1 MALIELENAGKV
13 ATIRINR
20 PEARNAMSRDMWPK
34 LLDILTQLQNDESVG
49 CVVLTGADPAFCAGG
64 DVKAMVERAE
74 GGNQKS
80 VEEETKLL
88 RGYMEC
94 ARLLHEMPKPTLAAI
109 NGACAGAGFALALS
123 CDLRIAKRSAKFTT
137 AFARVAGSGDFGGS
151 YFLSKM
157 IGTAKA
163 RELYYLADAFTAD
176 QAAAMGVVNR
186 AVDDQDFA
194 NNVTDWAHRLA
205 NGPSVALA
213 YMKENMNL
221 AELGSLSDTLDQE
234 AANMVRAFRTEDH
247 KEAANAFVEKRRP
260 EFKGK

>member
-1 MALIELENAGKV
+1 MALLELEQAEGV
-13 ATIRINR
+13 ATVRINR
-20 PEARNAMSRDMWPK
+20 PEARNAMSRDMWPV
-34 LLDILTQLQNDESVG
+34 LHEFLDRLQNDDSVG
-49 CVVLTGADPAFCAGG
+49 CVMLTGTDPAFCAGG
-64 DVKAMVERAE
+64 DVNAMVERAK
-74 GGNQKS
+74 GQLNMS

-88 RGYMEC
+88 RSYMEC

-123 CDLRIAKRSAKFTT
+123 CDLRIAKRAAKFTT
-137 AFARVAGSGDFGGS
+137 AFARIAGSGDFGGS

-163 RELYYLADAFTAD
+163 RELYYFADGFSGE
-176 QAAAMGVVNR
+176 QAASMGVVNR
-186 AVDDQDFA
+186 AVDDEDFA
-194 NNVTDWAHRLA
+194 PIVTDWARRLA
-205 NGPSVALA
+205 NGPTVALA

-221 AELGSLSDTLDQE
+221 AEGCSLSDALDQE